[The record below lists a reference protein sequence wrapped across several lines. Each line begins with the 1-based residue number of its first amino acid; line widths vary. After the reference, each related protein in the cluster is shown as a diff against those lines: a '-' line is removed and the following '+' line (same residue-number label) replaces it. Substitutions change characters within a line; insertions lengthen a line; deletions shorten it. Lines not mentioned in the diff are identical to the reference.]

1 MSRRPPTGAAASRPC
16 GWGRGDGVEA
26 GPGPVPSPVVTER
39 PAPRAVGQ
47 RHGARA
53 GDPVVPVGVGDVL
66 VVVLTLPMD
75 GKKLSYTLCF
85 PPSWLAAGPTGVAQE
100 ELLLLLRIAT
110 YAGLSVGI
118 FTCWFVSICSPSCHS
133 QCSLRLSE
141 AIPDDNQ
148 RF

>member
-1 MSRRPPTGAAASRPC
+1 M
-16 GWGRGDGVEA
+16 
-26 GPGPVPSPVVTER
+26 GPEPATLLPVS
-39 PAPRAVGQ
+39 
-47 RHGARA
+47 
-53 GDPVVPVGVGDVL
+53 VGDVL
-66 VVVLTLPMD
+66 VVV
-75 GKKLSYTLCF
+75 LSYTLCF